1 MKKFLKNNYNF
12 NNRNIII
19 TGGLGSLGLK
29 LSKLFYDSGANI
41 IITDKYEQSSVRNK
55 LKIFSNKK
63 KFTYVKCD
71 LSLMEERN
79 FFYKNVKKKLKKID
93 ILINNAALTGDS
105 LGKSSKNFLS
115 QNSDLWHKEIDV
127 NLVSVIEI
135 IQNFRKLLTISKK
148 PSVINIASIY
158 GFTAP
163 KFKIYKNSKFSS
175 PIGYSVSKG
184 GLIQLTKWFASFL
197 SPKIRVNCISPG
209 GILRKQNKNFIKNY
223 SNETLLKR
231 MATEDDVIGGIVFFA
246 SESSQYI
253 TGHNLIID
261 GGWSI

>member
-55 LKIFSNKK
+55 LKIFTNKK

-135 IQNFRKLLTISKK
+135 IQNFRKLLMISKK

-175 PIGYSVSKG
+175 PIGYSVSKS